1 MKISL
6 SILEYEQSLYDEMEF
21 PFKSEIFS
29 RIIDLINTGW
39 VDSIHIDVMRPPLI
53 PNRIV
58 FPLRLIRELYEAL
71 HERIPFSFH
80 LMVSDPLL
88 MIKNMDEFIPK
99 VDRADNA
106 VIIQRESFNSEDEML
121 NAIGLLRK
129 LGYNK
134 VGVCLDLPTPCGSV
148 SEKSVEAADFILL
161 MTVHM
166 GRGRQRYSDAGTEKI
181 KYFSRRYPDK
191 PLWVDG
197 GINIRTAQ
205 IVKRAGAETL
215 VVGSF
220 ITLNDNP
227 VYALI
232 RLAQSVNDI

>member
-1 MKISL
+1 
-6 SILEYEQSLYDEMEF
+6 
-21 PFKSEIFS
+21 
-29 RIIDLINTGW
+29 
-39 VDSIHIDVMRPPLI
+39 
-53 PNRIV
+53 
-58 FPLRLIRELYEAL
+58 
-71 HERIPFSFH
+71 
-80 LMVSDPLL
+80 
-88 MIKNMDEFIPK
+88 
-99 VDRADNA
+99 
-106 VIIQRESFNSEDEML
+106 
-121 NAIGLLRK
+121 
-129 LGYNK
+129 
-134 VGVCLDLPTPCGSV
+134 
-148 SEKSVEAADFILL
+148 

-197 GINIRTAQ
+197 GINIQTAQ